1 MRSNVIKTLVLLLA
15 FLLQYSIVPKL
26 SIYGFS
32 ANLCVLALVGVC
44 YFSAP
49 AASAVYGGALGLA
62 MDSAAGRSFGVQL
75 LLCMYLGL
83 AVKAIASEKINN
95 SPAFMAMYL
104 WLFTA
109 MYYLAYGLLSGA
121 VPTGRISIGRWLLT
135 AGVTAFINGLVS
147 IPIFWFTEKKTRRK
161 AHE

>member
-1 MRSNVIKTLVLLLA
+1 MKSKVIKPLMLLLG
-15 FLLQYSIVPKL
+15 FLLQYSVAAKL

-44 YFSAP
+44 YFSTP
-49 AASAVYGGALGLA
+49 TASAVYGGVLGLA
-62 MDSAAGRSFGVQL
+62 MDGAAGRSFGVQL

-83 AVKAIASEKINN
+83 AVKAMASEKINN

-121 VPTGRISIGRWLLT
+121 VPTGEVSMWRWLLT
-135 AGVTAFINGLVS
+135 AVVTGFINGLVS
-147 IPIFWFTEKKTRRK
+147 IPIFWLTEKKTRRK